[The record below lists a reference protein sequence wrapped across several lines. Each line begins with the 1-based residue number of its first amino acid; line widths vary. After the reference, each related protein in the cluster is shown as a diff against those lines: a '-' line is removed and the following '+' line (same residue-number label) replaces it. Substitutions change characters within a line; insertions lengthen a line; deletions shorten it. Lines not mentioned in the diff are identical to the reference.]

1 MDTPARTAP
10 KYHLLFLLLLLLSIL
25 LVIVCSSGVFFS
37 PAKDIEHQL
46 QTDDQI
52 FLSSRRKLLTKTTM
66 HNLLGFLTSNSRAL
80 STVPSTTA
88 VTNPM
93 SPPTNPVT
101 TPGTSGSVVA
111 PPPPTGQIWCVA
123 NNKLPAASL
132 QGALDYACG
141 NGADCA
147 AIQPRGNCYYPDT
160 VQDHASYAFNS
171 YYQTH
176 PNETSCRFG
185 GAAVVTNA
193 NPRQWYLHLS
203 IIILDD
209 TTSNN
214 STSNSN
220 SNSNNSATLYDST
233 SNNDD
238 ANSKNNTI
246 LSNST
251 SNDSN
256 SKNDDSNSNN
266 NTGFIWQLSYSS
278 KHLEWKQLWLRRLD
292 HGFWWHPSDNKPFS
306 DFHVEQ
312 SASELYRLHYCGDD
326 VLYHMGNCFGYLKT
340 NKE

>member
-1 MDTPARTAP
+1 MDTPA
-10 KYHLLFLLLLLLSIL
+10 KYHLLFLLLLLLFSIL

-66 HNLLGFLTSNSRAL
+66 HNLLDFLTSNSRAL

-93 SPPTNPVT
+93 SPLTNPVA
-101 TPGTSGSVVA
+101 TPGTGGSVVA
-111 PPPPTGQIWCVA
+111 PNPPPPTGQIWCVA
-123 NNKLPAASL
+123 NNGFPAASL

-171 YYQTH
+171 YYHTH
-176 PNETSCRFG
+176 PNKTSCDFG
-185 GAAVVTNA
+185 GAAVLTNA
-193 NPRQWYLHLS
+193 NPKQWYLHLS
-203 IIILDD
+203 IIIILDD
-209 TTSNN
+209 
-214 STSNSN
+214 STSKN
-220 SNSNNSATLYDST
+220 SNSNNSAILYDST
-233 SNNDD
+233 SINDD
-238 ANSKNNTI
+238 AANSKNNTI

-251 SNDSN
+251 SNYSN

-266 NTGFIWQLSYSS
+266 TGFIWLSYSS
-278 KHLEWKQLWLRRLD
+278 KHLEWKQLWYRRLH

-326 VLYHMGNCFGYLKT
+326 VLYHMGNSFGYLKT
-340 NKE
+340 IKE